1 VGRAGRW
8 GRGERGC
15 GIVSCESWGL
25 GFDLGLGL
33 VVVIVAEQTDYVL
46 SPGLHHHDHH

>member
-1 VGRAGRW
+1 M
-8 GRGERGC
+8 GEGGKGVWDCVVR
-15 GIVSCESWGL
+15 VVGL